1 MTWFFFLFLLF
12 FIHIEKVKKIRNKR
26 RTKMETKEL
35 EYVNKALSE
44 AKEFAKAIRQYLYEV
59 EQSRPLTDIEK
70 AFWSK
75 THDVHVHT
83 VDSSLL
89 IQEEIEKEKK

>member
-1 MTWFFFLFLLF
+1 MKGEQKW
-12 FIHIEKVKKIRNKR
+12 R
-26 RTKMETKEL
+26 
-35 EYVNKALSE
+35 
-44 AKEFAKAIRQYLYEV
+44 LYEV

>member
-1 MTWFFFLFLLF
+1 
-12 FIHIEKVKKIRNKR
+12 
-26 RTKMETKEL
+26 METNEL
-35 EYVNKALSE
+35 EYVNNALSE
-44 AKEFAKAIRQYLYEV
+44 AKEFAKAIRQYLYEI

-83 VDSSLL
+83 NDSILL